1 MMKDQR
7 PTDYFTETEI
17 ELLRMKSNFRGVMA
31 VVHCWSVI
39 LLVWVVA
46 SIWTNVFTVLLGI
59 LVIGTRQLGL
69 FVLAH
74 EGAHFNLSSNRTLN
88 DWLMQWPLNR
98 VLLGGTGKG
107 YRKYHVQHHANTQ
120 QENDPDLVL
129 SKPFPISR
137 SSFRR
142 KIFRDLTGQTGFKLY
157 GATIKEA
164 FSGEN
169 RWLGFSNGFRRLGP
183 NLLINI
189 IFFSGFAFA
198 GTWYLYFLLWWVPAL
213 TWNHFVTRI
222 RNIGEHAVV
231 SDNDDRLKNT
241 RTIIANWWERVFIAP
256 YSVNY
261 HLEHHLIVNCP
272 CYNLRRAHQML
283 VDKGIEDQM
292 EIVHGYPDMFRRAV
306 LA

>member
-1 MMKDQR
+1 MRDQR

-17 ELLRMKSNFRGVMA
+17 KLLRTKSNFRGAFA
-31 VVHCWSVI
+31 VAHCWSVI
-39 LLVWVVA
+39 LAAWVIA
-46 SIWTNVFTVLLGI
+46 SIWTNVFTVVLAI

-74 EGAHFNLSSNRTLN
+74 EGAHFNLSANRKLN
-88 DWLMQWPLNR
+88 DWLIQWPLNR
-98 VLLGGTGKG
+98 VLLGGTGEG
-107 YRKYHVQHHANTQ
+107 YRKVHVRHHANTQ

-137 SSFRR
+137 YSFGR
-142 KIFRDLTGQTGFKLY
+142 KVFRDLTGQTGFKLY
-157 GATIKEA
+157 GTTIKEA
-164 FSGEN
+164 FSGETN
-169 RWLGFSNGFRRLGP
+169 LKSLYNGFRRLGP

-189 IFFSGFAFA
+189 CFFSGFALA
-198 GTWYLYFLLWWVPAL
+198 GAWYLYFLLWWVPAL

-222 RNIGEHAVV
+222 RSIGEHAVV

-241 RTIIANWWERVFIAP
+241 RTIIANWGERIFIAP

-261 HLEHHLIVNCP
+261 HLEHHLLVNCP
-272 CYNLRRAHQML
+272 YYNLKRAHQIL
-283 VDKGIEDQM
+283 IDKGIEDQM
-292 EIVHGYPDMFRRAV
+292 EIVHGYRNMFRRAI